1 MTVRAQCILALTGLL
16 AAGAAMAQET
26 QPDGAP
32 ADWSEPVADSQIY
45 TFFQGDRL
53 EYNSNEG
60 KDLLI
65 WDAQGWIGGDYN
77 KLWIKSEGEYQ
88 VEDEITEAAELQVL
102 YSHTI
107 SPFFYAQVGVRH
119 DFKPDPTRSFGVIG
133 IQGLAPGWFE
143 VNAAAFVSNDGDVS
157 LRTEAEYDVYITQRL
172 VLQPRAELNFAV
184 QDVKRLGIGSGLSAA
199 ELGLR
204 LRYEIRREFAPYI
217 GVSWERL
224 IGKTADFAREEG
236 GNISSV
242 SAVAGIRLWF

>member
-1 MTVRAQCILALTGLL
+1 MTVKAQCILALTGLL

-32 ADWSEPVADSQIY
+32 ADWPEPVADSQIY

-65 WDAQGWIGGDYN
+65 WDAQAWIGGDYN

-119 DFKPDPTRSFGVIG
+119 DFKPDPTRSWLSLP
-133 IQGLAPGWFE
+133 LA
-143 VNAAAFVSNDGDVS
+143 
-157 LRTEAEYDVYITQRL
+157 RTFRT
-172 VLQPRAELNFAV
+172 
-184 QDVKRLGIGSGLSAA
+184 
-199 ELGLR
+199 
-204 LRYEIRREFAPYI
+204 
-217 GVSWERL
+217 
-224 IGKTADFAREEG
+224 
-236 GNISSV
+236 
-242 SAVAGIRLWF
+242 